1 MKYQIQL
8 TAEEYST
15 MMVGL
20 CFAEVTIKHGS
31 FVDNVK
37 KLMDAIT
44 STVTVVET
52 VGA

>member
-20 CFAEVTIKHGS
+20 AFAEVTIKHGS
-31 FVDNVK
+31 FVDNITA
-37 KLMDAIT
+37 LMEAIART
-44 STVTVVET
+44 LSIVE
-52 VGA
+52 VAA